1 MRSTDEDVIAER
13 RHEELTQMK
22 LERIVRKATPARS
35 QSKVM
40 KAFCDPDLHYLV
52 TPDNPADLEDETEE
66 EHYDE
71 DLVKEHGIVDSGAS
85 ISVTNPETAKHFG
98 LDFRPWNKPKKIT
111 FGNGQVVEST
121 HYVNFNDIFTHVAI
135 IENAPDTLFS
145 IANLIRRGFEIRM
158 SRMGMGVFLGD
169 IIVFRGAIDLE
180 TGMFYLDIEE
190 MRASSFKIDPPT
202 AAVDNPAVA

>member
-1 MRSTDEDVIAER
+1 MAVDQEGGIGASAAKVPRARKGHATACTEYIGPRFGPYGEKIAYIAGEYCMRSTDEDVIAER

-52 TPDNPADLEDETEE
+52 TPDNPADLEDESEE

-98 LDFRPWNKPKKIT
+98 LDVRPWNKPKKIT
-111 FGNGQVVEST
+111 IST
-121 HYVNFNDIFTHVAI
+121 
-135 IENAPDTLFS
+135 LM
-145 IANLIRRGFEIRM
+145 M
-158 SRMGMGVFLGD
+158 SSHMSPSLKMPQIHCSV
-169 IIVFRGAIDLE
+169 
-180 TGMFYLDIEE
+180 
-190 MRASSFKIDPPT
+190 SPT
-202 AAVDNPAVA
+202 

>member
-1 MRSTDEDVIAER
+1 MRSTDEDVIADR
-13 RHEELTQMK
+13 RHEELTQTK

-40 KAFCDPDLHYLV
+40 KAHCYLV

-71 DLVKEHGIVDSGAS
+71 DLVKEHGIVDSEAS

-121 HYVNFNDIFTHVAI
+121 HYVNFNHVFTHVAI
-135 IENAPDTLFS
+135 IDNAPDTLFS
-145 IANLIRRGFEIRM
+145 IL
-158 SRMGMGVFLGD
+158 
-169 IIVFRGAIDLE
+169 
-180 TGMFYLDIEE
+180 
-190 MRASSFKIDPPT
+190 PT
-202 AAVDNPAVA
+202 